1 VVAGEVT
8 ELWFGNVREPVE
20 PETGDLTIDKFH
32 DLSEDGV
39 YDEGEDGIEG
49 VEFTIVGPGGYSATA
64 TTDANGEISLTGLE
78 PGEYTATETLPEGW
92 KNTTPLVQS
101 VVVVAG
107 EEAQLFFGNIEESE
121 PKPEPEPEPEPEP
134 DPDDDDFL
142 PYTPEDDEEDYLPFT
157 GGEYALLI
165 GAAMAAATL
174 GGALRRRSD
183 HTA

>member
-1 VVAGEVT
+1 
-8 ELWFGNVREPVE
+8 
-20 PETGDLTIDKFH
+20 
-32 DLSEDGV
+32 
-39 YDEGEDGIEG
+39 
-49 VEFTIVGPGGYSATA
+49 
-64 TTDANGEISLTGLE
+64 
-78 PGEYTATETLPEGW
+78 
-92 KNTTPLVQS
+92 